1 MPVLSTIQENEEV
14 YLTVNLIS
22 EMLLNNTAV
31 SDKWKE
37 RKDYVYCLTFSG
49 SWEASMDY
57 TTYALERIQYPCDIV
72 STAPWV
78 VKSCDMIPGSSSYS
92 TRVFIYGFEKLIVGD
107 TAVI

>member
-1 MPVLSTIQENEEV
+1 
-14 YLTVNLIS
+14 
-22 EMLLNNTAV
+22 
-31 SDKWKE
+31 
-37 RKDYVYCLTFSG
+37 
-49 SWEASMDY
+49 MDY

-107 TAVI
+107 TAVIQVPRLKIKDNSEDDTISIKFEILEETEGDLDEWVTVYKHT